1 MVSEFEESFSM
12 PSTLI
17 FSCYVPN
24 RCRVTTRVLSPVR
37 SPGPVKEI
45 RTGCGLM
52 LMWPR
57 SEPLPP
63 HWLTVHTQNNII
75 KINEDQRLASPSHG
89 RRSRQYG
96 RICTIAAARMGKPE
110 SNFPLACESLS
121 FTSSAGVQIFLKKFV

>member
-1 MVSEFEESFSM
+1 
-12 PSTLI
+12 
-17 FSCYVPN
+17 
-24 RCRVTTRVLSPVR
+24 
-37 SPGPVKEI
+37 
-45 RTGCGLM
+45 M

-96 RICTIAAARMGKPE
+96 RICTIAAARM
-110 SNFPLACESLS
+110 ESLN
-121 FTSSAGVQIFLKKFV
+121 QIFRWRVRVYRLRLAPAFRIF